1 MFNLTKITFALYAL
15 YTTFFP
21 SIILA
26 SGGGSGVDHAI
37 LNQSLLFI
45 VILLIAAKL
54 GGIIE
59 KSGMPSVLGELGAG
73 IALAALGYFGW
84 HVIDEMKTSTILAF
98 LAQFGAII
106 LLFEIGLESNLN
118 KILSVGVNALVV
130 ALIGVITPF
139 LLGYLAV
146 GPVLF
151 PDSNATTHLFIGAS
165 LVATSVGI
173 TAVVL
178 KSLGLSNTRAYQT
191 ILGAAIIDDI
201 LGLIILA
208 VVSSL
213 ASGHSVTPAFVGIM
227 TLKSIGFLVLSIA
240 FGQLFAQPLSRFF
253 AAIHT
258 GTGMKLSVAL
268 GFAFSYA
275 YVATLFGLE
284 PIVGAFAAGLVLDAV
299 HFNFF
304 DKPTIIASL
313 ESLITKTKKLKGEL
327 TALSHHHIHTHI
339 EDMTHS
345 ISILFVPIFFAYTG
359 LQLDFGVLLDPTL
372 YGYVLI
378 IGIFAM
384 LAKLVAGLGSP
395 GKLSEKILVGTSM
408 IPRGEVGLIFASVG
422 KALGVLDDR
431 IFAIIVLVAIMT
443 TFVSAPLIKIAG
455 NRFRQDK

>member
-1 MFNLTKITFALYAL
+1 MSLALKLSLAFYTLYNTFS
-15 YTTFFP
+15 P
-21 SIILA
+21 SLVLA
-26 SGGGSGVDHAI
+26 SESAGTDHALI
-37 LNQSLLFI
+37 NQSILFL
-45 VILLIAAKL
+45 VILLVAAKL

-59 KSGMPSVLGELGAG
+59 KIGLPSVLGELGAG
-73 IALAALGYFGW
+73 IVLAAIGYFGW
-84 HVIDEMKTSTILAF
+84 YAIDEMKVSSILAF

-106 LLFEIGLESNLN
+106 LLFEIGLESNLS
-118 KILSVGVNALVV
+118 KILSVGVNALIV
-130 ALIGVITPF
+130 AVIGVVTPF
-139 LLGYLAV
+139 LLGYLAL
-146 GPVLF
+146 GPLLF
-151 PDSNATTHLFIGAS
+151 PHASSTTHLFLGAS

-178 KSLGLSNTRAYQT
+178 KSLKLSKTRAYQT

-213 ASGHSVTPAFVGIM
+213 ASGHAVTPSFVGIM
-227 TLKSIGFLVLSIA
+227 TLKSIGFLVISIV
-240 FGQLFAQPLSRFF
+240 FGQVFAKPLSRFF
-253 AAIHT
+253 ALIHT

-275 YVATLFGLE
+275 YIATLFGLE

-304 DKPTIIASL
+304 DKPTIITAL
-313 ESLITKTKKLKGEL
+313 ESIMDKSKKVKNDLL
-327 TALSHHHIHTHI
+327 TIVSHHNHTHI

-359 LQLDFGVLLDPTL
+359 LQLDFGVLLDPSL
-372 YGYVLI
+372 YLYVLI
-378 IGIFAM
+378 IGLVAIV
-384 LAKLVAGLGSP
+384 AKLVAGIGSP
-395 GKLSEKILVGTSM
+395 GTLAEKILVGTSM

-422 KALGVLDDR
+422 KSIGVLDDR
-431 IFAIIVLVAIMT
+431 IFAIIVLVAILT

-455 NRFRQDK
+455 NRFLLEK